1 MHQGIPVQASLH
13 RADARKSVQ
22 ALFGSSQND
31 LICTAG
37 IDTLLER

>member
-1 MHQGIPVQASLH
+1 MHPGIPVQASLH
-13 RADARKSVQ
+13 RNARKSAQ